1 MTESSHTSSR
11 MTEFEKNKNMNV
23 CAAVRRTYKK
33 NLIHIKTL
41 NSDAQKTFQREWQAI
56 IS

>member
-33 NLIHIKTL
+33 NSIHIKTL